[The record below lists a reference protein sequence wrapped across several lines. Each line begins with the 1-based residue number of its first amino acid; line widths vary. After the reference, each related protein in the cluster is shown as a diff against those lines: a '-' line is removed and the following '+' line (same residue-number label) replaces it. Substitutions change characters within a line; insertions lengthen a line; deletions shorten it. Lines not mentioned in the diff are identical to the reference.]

1 MALVF
6 HYCFVEPGAVT
17 DPDRGGFRLCPSVSL
32 SGLGGGGGEGGGG
45 REGGPYSGAQTGRR

>member
-1 MALVF
+1 MVLVF

-32 SGLGGGGGEGGGG
+32 SGLGGGRGGGG
-45 REGGPYSGAQTGRR
+45 REGGPYSDAQTGRR